1 MMLRRFI
8 SALVLVIV
16 VAVSSGG
23 TMSAG
28 PAPVP
33 VFRVFLKDG
42 TALACW
48 GEYARVDD
56 RLVLTV
62 PIGQGPRTAYEF
74 VSVPVSRVDL
84 VKTERYAEAVRA
96 AQFAATRGA
105 SEYTALSERLSAQL
119 AEIAALPDPKE
130 RLSAAE
136 GARQQLLDWA
146 AASHGYKAKEVQ
158 QLLQLLDSAIIDMRV
173 AAGESRFSINLSTGR
188 APGAPPRL
196 RAAPTTRESIALAV
210 KAASVADSRET
221 RLALLKSARK
231 AAAGV
236 RTKDPGFTAL
246 KALIDR
252 RIAIEAGVDRSYR
265 QLARDIRR
273 LSTAAVDRGDV
284 MAIDA
289 LRKRVLAA
297 DRALGRQRGD
307 EVATIL
313 ASLDTDRDAAA
324 EHRLVLDHW
333 ESVRANIAEYQKEV
347 ASLVKTLDSL
357 SATLTA
363 IKQMSGPPLTSVVRA
378 ERQTAAMVSLYAA
391 IAPPEE
397 VSAAHTLLGQAIEQA
412 DLAVRTRH
420 RAVELRQLAAAR
432 EAATAAT
439 EARTRMTQAKEALV
453 AASRPPKAVR

>member
-1 MMLRRFI
+1 MTYRRFAC
-8 SALVLVIV
+8 ALLLVVV
-16 VAVSSGG
+16 VATSGG
-23 TMSAG
+23 AMGAA

-74 VSVPVSRVDL
+74 VSVPISRVDL

-105 SEYTALSERLSAQL
+105 SEFTALRDRLSAQL
-119 AEIAALPDPKE
+119 ADIAKLQDPKE

-146 AASHGYKAKEVQ
+146 SGSHGYKAKEVE

-188 APGAPPRL
+188 ATGTPPRL
-196 RAAPTTRESIALAV
+196 RAAPTTRETIALAV
-210 KAASVADSRET
+210 KAAAVADSAET

-231 AAAGV
+231 AAAGI

-246 KALIDR
+246 KSVIDR
-252 RIAIEAGVDRSYR
+252 RIATEARIDRSYR

-284 MAIDA
+284 MAVDA

-297 DRALGRQRGD
+297 DRALGRQRAD
-307 EVATIL
+307 EVAAIL

-333 ESVRANIAEYQKEV
+333 ESVRANIAEYQKDV

-357 SATLTA
+357 TSTLTA
-363 IKQMSGPPLTSVVRA
+363 IKQMSGPPLTTLVRA
-378 ERQTAAMVSLYAA
+378 ERQTAAMVSLYAS

-397 VSAAHTLLGQAIEQA
+397 VAAAHTLLGQAIEQA

-420 RAVELRQLAAAR
+420 RAVELRQIAAAR
-432 EAATAAT
+432 EASTAAT
-439 EARTRMTQAKEALV
+439 DARSRMTQAKEALLI
-453 AASRPPKAVR
+453 AARPPKAVR